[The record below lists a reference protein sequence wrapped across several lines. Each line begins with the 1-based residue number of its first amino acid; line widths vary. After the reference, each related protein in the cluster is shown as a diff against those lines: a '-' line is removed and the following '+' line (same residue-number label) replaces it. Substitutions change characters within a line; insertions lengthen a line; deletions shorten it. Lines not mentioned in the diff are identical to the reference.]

1 MLNKIYNA
9 LISNSVIV
17 EKVVDDGIKFYEYP
31 ETGMIGTHIIIEPLN
46 TPTPSDFADDT
57 WLTEDYLYQIE
68 VWSKNRS
75 DRDIIAKQIQKI
87 MWNEL
92 GFVNY
97 GGGVDEWDKDLNIF
111 RDARRYRGKVYVDG
125 L

>member
-9 LISNSVIV
+9 LISDSVIS
-17 EKVVDDGIKFYEYP
+17 EKIVDDGIKFYEYP
-31 ETGMIGTHIIIEPLN
+31 ETGMTGTRIIIEPLD
-46 TPTPSDFADDT
+46 TPTPSDFADNI

-68 VWSKNRS
+68 VWSKNRT
-75 DRDIIAKQIQKI
+75 DRDIVAKQIQKI

-92 GFVNY
+92 GFVNL
-97 GGGVDEWDKDLNIF
+97 GGIDERDKDLNIY
-111 RDARRYRGKVYVDG
+111 RDARRYRGREYVDG